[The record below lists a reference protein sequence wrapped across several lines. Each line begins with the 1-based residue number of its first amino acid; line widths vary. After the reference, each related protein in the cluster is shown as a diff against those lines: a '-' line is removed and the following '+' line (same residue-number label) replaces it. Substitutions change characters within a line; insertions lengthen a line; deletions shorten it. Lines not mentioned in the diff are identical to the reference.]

1 MLPKEFFAY
10 IAVPASYNRLKSN
23 SEENMEN
30 TSRYAERPERSEYR
44 SRYSLAD
51 DVAVKPKTKSD
62 YLIRL
67 IILQAVLCF
76 AVVGGVLI
84 VSKVSP
90 SAGTR
95 MKSDYERIMSDDMSI
110 SQIFG
115 SLKNTAKEVFL
126 PVSFPETEVTAKIVL
141 DSKEPALTAA
151 DETVAVGEIV
161 ASGGGDIAS
170 ESGVKGVSFAEYTVS
185 APATLPLDNLRLTS
199 PFGYRTN
206 PVSGEYGF
214 HTGIDLAAPEGTPVA
229 AAYAGRVTESGE
241 SDVWGKYVLVEH
253 SDGFETYYCHLN
265 DIYAPEGTIVR
276 NGETLGVVGS
286 TGWSTGPH
294 LHFEVRIDGVRVDP
308 AALILQDE
316 N

>member
-1 MLPKEFFAY
+1 
-10 IAVPASYNRLKSN
+10 
-23 SEENMEN
+23 MEN
-30 TSRYAERPERSEYR
+30 TSRYIERPERSEYR
-44 SRYSLAD
+44 SRYSFAD
-51 DVAVKPKTKSD
+51 EVSPKPKAKPD

-67 IILQAVLCF
+67 IIIQFVLCLI
-76 AVVGGVLI
+76 VVGGVLI
-84 VSKVSP
+84 ASKVSP
-90 SAGTR
+90 SASAK
-95 MKSDYERIMSDDMSI
+95 MKSDYERIMSKDMSI

-126 PVSFPETEVTAKIVL
+126 PVSFPESEVTAQIIL
-141 DSKEPALTAA
+141 ESKEPALTAA
-151 DETVAVGEIV
+151 DETVAVGEV
-161 ASGGGDIAS
+161 VGSGGGDIAS
-170 ESGVKGVSFAEYTVS
+170 EQGIKGVSFAEYAVS
-185 APATLPLDNLRLTS
+185 APATLPLDSLRMTS

-206 PVSGEYGF
+206 PVSGKYGF

-229 AAYAGRVTESGE
+229 AAYAGKVVRSGE
-241 SDVWGKYVLVEH
+241 SDVWGKYVLIEH

-265 DIYAPEGTIVR
+265 EIYASEGTVIR

-308 AALILQDE
+308 EPLIFTDE

>member
-1 MLPKEFFAY
+1 
-10 IAVPASYNRLKSN
+10 
-23 SEENMEN
+23 MEN
-30 TSRYAERPERSEYR
+30 TSRYADRPERSEYR
-44 SRYSLAD
+44 SRYSAVD
-51 DVAVKPKTKSD
+51 DISAKPKSKSD

-67 IILQAVLCF
+67 IALQFFLCLV
-76 AVVGGVLI
+76 VVGGLLI

-90 SAGTR
+90 SASAK
-95 MKSDYERIMSDDMSI
+95 MKSDYERIMSKDMSI

-115 SLKNTAKEVFL
+115 GLKNTAKEVFL
-126 PVSFPETEVTAKIVL
+126 PVSFPESEVTAKIIL
-141 DSKEPALTAA
+141 ESKEPVVTVA
-151 DETVAVGEIV
+151 DETVAIGEIV
-161 ASGGGDIAS
+161 GTGGSDIAS
-170 ESGVKGVSFAEYTVS
+170 EQGIKGVSFAKYTVS
-185 APATLPLDNLRLTS
+185 APATLPLENLRLTS

-229 AAYAGRVTESGE
+229 AAYGGKVTKSGE
-241 SDVWGKYVLVEH
+241 SDVWGKYVLIEH
-253 SDGFETYYCHLN
+253 SDGFETYYCHLK
-265 DIYAPEGTIVR
+265 DIYASEGTVLR

-308 AALILQDE
+308 APLVFADE

>member
-1 MLPKEFFAY
+1 
-10 IAVPASYNRLKSN
+10 
-23 SEENMEN
+23 MEN
-30 TSRYAERPERSEYR
+30 TSRYPERPERSEYR
-44 SRYSLAD
+44 SRYSFTD
-51 DVAVKPKTKSD
+51 ETPSKPKTKSD
-62 YLIRL
+62 YLVRL
-67 IILQAVLCF
+67 IIIQAVLCLV
-76 AVVGGVLI
+76 AVGTVLT

-90 SAGTR
+90 SASAKI
-95 MKSDYERIMSDDMSI
+95 KSDYEKIMSKDMSI

-126 PVSFPETEVTAKIVL
+126 PVSFPETEVTAKIAL
-141 DSKEPALTAA
+141 DSREPALNAA
-151 DETVAVGEIV
+151 DETVAVGEMV
-161 ASGGGDIAS
+161 GSGGEDIAS

-185 APATLPLDNLRLTS
+185 APATAPLDELRLTS

-206 PVSGEYGF
+206 PVSGQYGF

-229 AAYAGRVTESGE
+229 AAYAGKVVKSGE
-241 SDVWGKYVLVEH
+241 SDVWGKYVLLEH

-265 DIYAPEGTIVR
+265 DIYALEGTVLR

-308 AALILQDE
+308 APLIFVDE

>member
-1 MLPKEFFAY
+1 
-10 IAVPASYNRLKSN
+10 
-23 SEENMEN
+23 MEN

-44 SRYSLAD
+44 SRYSIAD
-51 DVAVKPKTKSD
+51 DVSVKPKSKSD

-67 IILQAVLCF
+67 VILQSFLCLV
-76 AVVGGVLI
+76 VVGGVLI

-90 SAGTR
+90 SASAR
-95 MKSDYERIMSDDMSI
+95 MKSDYEKIMSNDMSI

-126 PVSFPETEVTAKIVL
+126 PVSFPESEVTAQIVL

-170 ESGVKGVSFAEYTVS
+170 EQGVKGVSFAKYTVS
-185 APATLPLDNLRLTS
+185 APATLPLESLRLTS

-229 AAYAGRVTESGE
+229 AAYAGKVTKSGE

-265 DIYAPEGTIVR
+265 DIYAPEGTVVR

-308 AALILQDE
+308 APLVLGDE

>member
-1 MLPKEFFAY
+1 
-10 IAVPASYNRLKSN
+10 
-23 SEENMEN
+23 MEN
-30 TSRYAERPERSEYR
+30 TSRYAERLERSEYR
-44 SRYSLAD
+44 SRHSD
-51 DVAVKPKTKSD
+51 SDEISVKPKSKTKSD

-67 IILQAVLCF
+67 IVLQSVLCLV
-76 AVVGGVLI
+76 AVGGVLT
-84 VSKVSP
+84 VSKLSP
-90 SAGTR
+90 SAGAR
-95 MKSDYERIMSDDMSI
+95 MKSDYERIMSNDMSI

-126 PVSFPETEVTAKIVL
+126 PVSFPESEVTAKIVL
-141 DSKEPALTAA
+141 DSREPALTAA

-161 ASGGGDIAS
+161 ASGGGDVAS
-170 ESGVKGVSFAEYTVS
+170 ENGVKGVSFAEYTVS
-185 APATLPLDNLRLTS
+185 APATLPLDELRLTS

-229 AAYAGRVTESGE
+229 AAYAGKVTESGE

-265 DIYAPEGTIVR
+265 DIYAPEGTVVR

-308 AALILQDE
+308 AALILTDE